1 MIINNKQNKILNNI
15 KNFEGLKMKDAPDYI
30 KNIVK
35 ELEATNNREEMYAV
49 LDDATSKTADFI
61 CLDDTEF
68 VGNGYKFQCTLKKY
82 TSKLNSQNINLPSGW
97 EFIKI
102 IPIGKS
108 DRAVILTKV
117 KK

>member
-1 MIINNKQNKILNNI
+1 MKINNKQLEKHAI
-15 KNFEGLKMKDAPDYI
+15 KNFEGLKMKDAPNYI
-30 KNIVK
+30 KNIAEK
-35 ELEATNNREEMYAV
+35 LETANTREEMYAI
-49 LDDATSKTADFI
+49 LDDAVSKTADFI

-82 TSKLNSQNINLPSGW
+82 ASKLNPQNINLPSGW

-102 IPIGKS
+102 IPIGET